1 MKTKMLMND
10 KQGGFTDLF
19 IFMIVAFVIVLFCGV
34 FIYISNQTHDQLQ
47 EILPTID
54 ILNDDGANATQTM
67 EDTFGSANLS
77 FDALY
82 WISIFLIFGM
92 IIAIFI
98 GSYMVTTK
106 PIFFIPYIF
115 VVIIAVVVAVA
126 MSNAYELL
134 YNNAT
139 LNSTFAG
146 FVGSNWILAQLPI
159 IIAIVGMA
167 GGIIMF
173 VRMGKKEEQY
183 YGY

>member
-1 MKTKMLMND
+1 MIRNKR
-10 KQGGFTDLF
+10 GGFTDLF
-19 IFMIVAFVIVLFCGV
+19 IFMIVTFVLVLFSGV
-34 FIYISNQTHDQLQ
+34 FLYITNEATDELR
-47 EILPTID
+47 ENIPNMNLVG
-54 ILNDDGANATQTM
+54 DGNNNASVVLENTL
-67 EDTFGSANLS
+67 GRAVLS

-126 MSNAYELL
+126 ISNAYEMI

-139 LNSTFAG
+139 LHDTFVKFLGA
-146 FVGSNWILAQLPI
+146 NWILAQLPI
-159 IIAIVGMA
+159 IIAIVGIA

-173 VRMGKKEEQY
+173 VRMGKREEEY